1 MQKQLTAPGLRD
13 QIMVMAI
20 LSLKRKKESERERAR
35 ERERK
40 EIEKGLLGCRRLMH
54 LKDQIR
60 IDWILIENLEHS
72 TLKRVSMENIQPFLD
87 D

>member
-20 LSLKRKKESERERAR
+20 LSLRKKKERER

-72 TLKRVSMENIQPFLD
+72 TLKRVSIEKIQPFLD

>member
-20 LSLKRKKESERERAR
+20 LSLRRKKESER

-72 TLKRVSMENIQPFLD
+72 TLKRVSIEKIQPFLD